1 MAYNPFD
8 DVIDQDPAY
17 MANGGMTNKPY
28 RAGPAY
34 QERITKP
41 AVQED
46 IARGSQT
53 MANIARG
60 PINFVGDVFAQTLGR
75 LAENMVNPEAAERGR
90 QKFAINKEIAKYYN
104 TVPGAVTDAQ
114 NEMYF
119 KRFGKE
125 MQPLTFEEG
134 INQSFD
140 FILSDAIAGSKRIQ
154 SGEKFTDLDGAQ
166 QLGVALLPIE
176 FWFGGAGARK
186 GVMKGA
192 EEFKKQ
198 YAGKQIAEVIN
209 DSKIAKE
216 YPEIIAEM
224 KSTYPMLVIGKGVDE
239 GRIALMA
246 EKGEGLPASGINF
259 NIPDYGP
266 MKAGYGTVAKKV
278 DEKVMRIINENP
290 EGVALQLGRKKL
302 EKNYNIDRNAYKRSI
317 ERLEEANPNMDFSI
331 HKLATTKRIDVIQ
344 ETQRKKDL
352 EKINK
357 IKSEMNI
364 AQKFK
369 KDYTAN
375 DAAQAVGVNR
385 KQIKK
390 ILDRNEESDLAI
402 ALGFDSVKRTKAERI
417 KLLED
422 TLAANPNK
430 KYTRPMLA
438 EETGVPLQFVK
449 DKRSFTTDAKNLVLQ
464 EDLQKEINDERIYE
478 MNRLLE
484 DINNGDIQGNL
495 GPKYYDKK
503 GYKAFTQDQLVGHPS
518 YLVFPTEGTNLKLS
532 VEPSAL
538 SNIVGQKAR
547 RPGQLIDHIENYV
560 NLDFGPASTN
570 RNIAKIRFREFY
582 RSLSKESQDELVS
595 IISDPDLFGFQPFK
609 IIGKNGK
616 PVPNPD
622 YDVVQQRKN
631 LDTLYE
637 TILAMTSP
645 EDIQKIKS
653 AQNLKKQINAYADDK
668 FLKLLQENP
677 AVRERFV
684 SEVNRVDP
692 KNKYKNDY
700 MAMYKKYKNRFHGQ
714 ISHEFSQRMLGTPA
728 KQFKLAPGME
738 GKFGDPDSF
747 RINFDNHNVALQP
760 VTENATKQTIA
771 KINKVQ
777 SREDLERLLGK
788 LKTYQDNLSKRGM
801 LEYIRFTD
809 KQMTDETFN
818 LLQKIFPEQVFK
830 TTDEYGKTPAGI
842 KTIMLG
848 DPNKPDF
855 QKLSSYLDERFAAF
869 AKNPQELILS
879 GARPDAAKVPDEM
892 LATGDN
898 PSIRKKFFTT
908 KSFERGGPV
917 RMAIGGDPL
926 QNINQQ
932 QFTPDP
938 AIDEDF
944 FQQAVESENL
954 LAFNPVKIFQKFGE
968 VKAVDTPKKKIET
981 DAPAGPPGSNLPT
994 TQDVQPD
1001 DFAFKSFTLEKIVS
1015 PTAPKSARPQD
1026 WVNFLQGG
1034 DAAPLAELKDSG
1046 IEQYL
1051 RDFEKYF
1058 PNQKITQEQLVDYY
1072 ETSPMGNLAIKVK
1085 EADPIP
1091 LSEGDSK
1098 MIQSAGQPRH
1108 RNVGNQPLDEV
1119 GKQYREIVV
1128 TAGRL
1133 PGETKPFVSSGH
1145 FSEENVIGF
1154 TRVAD
1159 YDTSTGQ
1166 KVAVIQELQ
1175 TDMLT
1180 QVRKEQE
1187 RVKALFARIEK
1198 IQEKANRLLQ
1208 STDEFD
1214 RRQGQQLLDSINNV
1228 VSEKQL
1234 KMLQDNPT
1242 LIKPFP
1248 NEAAKGLIPQYAEEI
1263 DILQNQIDAAVKLDL
1278 RARKPETQF
1287 VIKSIAEKQQQV
1299 LDNLLDLNR
1308 AGELDRD
1315 LAKVQVPGASQSED
1329 IAGFGATD
1337 NAISQYSGGL
1347 KELEIFPAI
1356 PFNKQ
1361 ADYVDLLVKSTIKD
1375 AESKGIQKVAIM
1387 PAEKVNQRWGKNPDG
1402 PEGKKFKNLYDK
1414 VVKQQMQNIAK
1425 KYGATFQ
1432 VEQIVDPTK
1441 AEKGLKFFNKNV
1453 DGEFELL
1460 KDFAPTNRRV
1470 DEFLDEE
1477 IERVAR
1483 DFGPNDVVVRREIA
1497 PGQTMEYYVRTK
1509 PDGGFDLVTL
1519 RDIDKAEDAKIIIE
1533 ETNPQLVD
1541 MFVLTMP
1548 DEAADKPFFLF
1559 KKKDGGSIAKDSLVS
1574 ITDIFGEYGR

>member
-17 MANGGMTNKPY
+17 MANGGQPY
-28 RAGPAY
+28 RAGQAY

-46 IARGSQT
+46 IARGSET

-60 PINFVGDVFAQTLGR
+60 PVNFIGDVFAQTLGR
-75 LAENMVNPEAAERGR
+75 VAENMVNPEAAERGR
-90 QKFAINKEIAKYYN
+90 QKFANIKEAAKMFGK
-104 TVPGAVTDAQ
+104 VPGQLTQSDKTFYEQ
-114 NEMYF
+114 
-119 KRFGKE
+119 RTGKKVE
-125 MQPLTFEEG
+125 QLDFVEG
-134 INQSFD
+134 INMPLD
-140 FILSDAIAGSKRIQ
+140 FILSDAIAGSNEIQ
-154 SGEKFTDLDGAQ
+154 AGKNFTDLDGTK

-198 YAGKQIAEVIN
+198 YAGKQIVEVIN
-209 DSKIAKE
+209 DPKIAAE
-216 YPEIIAEM
+216 YPDVIAEM

-239 GRIALMA
+239 GRIALA
-246 EKGEGLPASGINF
+246 PEKGFGLGGGRPGVSPAQQKRLDEQREETLKLAEVLRKDLDEDKNLTIQQLVEKYELKGITLKDRKDLKNTTRELLKQEVPELYEARRAQSQK
-259 NIPDYGP
+259 NIGFQKG
-266 MKAGYGTVAKKV
+266 KAGDEQLLEYLKKKRESGEKFESFTKIADDLVSLKETVPGLKV
-278 DEKVMRIINENP
+278 VNRKSLTKRYNENP
-290 EGVALQLGRKKL
+290 EFAELFDEIIERPERIQAATDRFQEAYSKVPLDNKLKLIGEETIKDINPQMFDSITRLSGEAGKKGVTDANKL
-302 EKNYNIDRNAYKRSI
+302 FRQFLYDKYRSI
-317 ERLEEANPNMDFSI
+317 KESKNPQGIVTEDDFFT
-331 HKLATTKRIDVIQ
+331 KLKLSD
-344 ETQRKKDL
+344 KDIEDL
-352 EKINK
+352 
-357 IKSEMNI
+357 KSE
-364 AQKFK
+364 FS
-369 KDYTAN
+369 DYAMLE
-375 DAAQAVGVNR
+375 R
-385 KQIKK
+385 
-390 ILDRNEESDLAI
+390 DRL
-402 ALGFDSVKRTKAERI
+402 
-417 KLLED
+417 
-422 TLAANPNK
+422 
-430 KYTRPMLA
+430 YM
-438 EETGVPLQFVK
+438 
-449 DKRSFTTDAKNLVLQ
+449 
-464 EDLQKEINDERIYE
+464 QKEGLNF

-484 DINNGDIQGNL
+484 NPQYRPYLINPETGNVDQKLFTVNKLHDVPLFEARKEGQGRLKKVGRFLNTGTDPEFLNPHFQSYNRLMVDLDPTLNKLADILNQKGLMKRASIMNAEVIPKVRDSAGNLKTPKSRINFVTEGIVNLINN
-495 GPKYYDKK
+495 K
-503 GYKAFTQDQLVGHPS
+503 GF
-518 YLVFPTEGTNLKLS
+518 
-532 VEPSAL
+532 
-538 SNIVGQKAR
+538 
-547 RPGQLIDHIENYV
+547 
-560 NLDFGPASTN
+560 NLDPTGKKQDVFLREVAEAIDDIYKERGLRAVVPTLKG
-570 RNIAKIRFREFY
+570 AK
-582 RSLSKESQDELVS
+582 KESQ
-595 IISDPDLFGFQPFK
+595 IFG
-609 IIGKNGK
+609 
-616 PVPNPD
+616 VENPKAID
-622 YDVVQQRKN
+622 
-631 LDTLYE
+631 LDTKIDQYKEALLNALNYAVE
-637 TILAMTSP
+637 NKISP
-645 EDIQKIKS
+645 QDFRTKPKKEGGIGFIKS
-653 AQNLKKQINAYADDK
+653 LKK
-668 FLKLLQENP
+668 
-677 AVRERFV
+677 
-684 SEVNRVDP
+684 
-692 KNKYKNDY
+692 
-700 MAMYKKYKNRFHGQ
+700 
-714 ISHEFSQRMLGTPA
+714 
-728 KQFKLAPGME
+728 
-738 GKFGDPDSF
+738 
-747 RINFDNHNVALQP
+747 
-760 VTENATKQTIA
+760 
-771 KINKVQ
+771 
-777 SREDLERLLGK
+777 
-788 LKTYQDNLSKRGM
+788 
-801 LEYIRFTD
+801 
-809 KQMTDETFN
+809 
-818 LLQKIFPEQVFK
+818 
-830 TTDEYGKTPAGI
+830 
-842 KTIMLG
+842 
-848 DPNKPDF
+848 
-855 QKLSSYLDERFAAF
+855 
-869 AKNPQELILS
+869 
-879 GARPDAAKVPDEM
+879 
-892 LATGDN
+892 
-898 PSIRKKFFTT
+898 
-908 KSFERGGPV
+908 GGPV
-917 RMAIGGDPL
+917 FMAIGGDPL

-954 LAFNPVKIFQKFGE
+954 LAFNPIKIFQKFGE

-981 DAPAGPPGSNLPT
+981 DAPVGPPGSNLPT

-1026 WVNFLQGG
+1026 WANFLTGG
-1034 DAAPLAELKDSG
+1034 DSAPLAELKDSG

-1091 LSEGDSK
+1091 LSDGDLK
-1098 MIQSAGQPRH
+1098 MMESAGQPRH

-1159 YDTSTGQ
+1159 YDTPSGQ

-1187 RVKALFARIEK
+1187 RVKALFTRIEK
-1198 IQEKANRLLQ
+1198 IKEKANRLLQ

-1214 RRQGQQLLDSINNV
+1214 RKQGQQLLDSINNA

-1263 DILQNQIDAAVKLDL
+1263 DILQNQIDAAVKSDL

-1287 VIKSIAEKQQQV
+1287 VIKSIAEKQQEV

-1315 LAKVQVPGASQSED
+1315 LAKVQVPGGSQSNE
-1329 IAGFGATD
+1329 IAAFGETD
-1337 NAISQYSGGL
+1337 DAISDYYSGMKDL
-1347 KELEIFPAI
+1347 QIFPAI

-1441 AEKGLKFFNKNV
+1441 ANRGIKFLNKGV
-1453 DGEFELL
+1453 DGDFQLL
-1460 KDFAPTNRRV
+1460 KDLEPKGNIAA
-1470 DEFLDEE
+1470 DEIDDFFNAE
-1477 IERVAR
+1477 IERIAL
-1483 DFGPNDVVVRREIA
+1483 DYGPNEVIVRREVA
-1497 PGQTMEYYVRTK
+1497 PGQTMEYFVKTK
-1509 PDGGFDLVTL
+1509 EDRGIELIPLGDAD
-1519 RDIDKAEDAKIIIE
+1519 RAENATIIIE
-1533 ETNPQLVD
+1533 EYNPSLVD

>member
-8 DVIDQDPAY
+8 DVIEQDPAY
-17 MANGGMTNKPY
+17 MANGGQPY
-28 RAGPAY
+28 RAGQAY

-46 IARGSQT
+46 IARGSET

-125 MQPLTFEEG
+125 MQRLTFEEG
-134 INQSFD
+134 INQGLD
-140 FILSDAIAGSKRIQ
+140 FILSDAIAGSKEIQ
-154 SGEKFTDLDGAQ
+154 AGKNFTDLDGAQ

-198 YAGKQIAEVIN
+198 YAGKPIAEVIN
-209 DSKIAKE
+209 DSKVAAE

-224 KSTYPMLVIGKGVDE
+224 KNTYPMLVIGKGVDE

-246 EKGEGLPASGINF
+246 EKGEGLPAST
-259 NIPDYGP
+259 
-266 MKAGYGTVAKKV
+266 KAKRDK
-278 DEKVMRIINENP
+278 IF
-290 EGVALQLGRKKL
+290 L
-302 EKNYNIDRNAYKRSI
+302 EKRGIR
-317 ERLEEANPNMDFSI
+317 E
-331 HKLATTKRIDVIQ
+331 Q
-344 ETQRKKDL
+344 E
-352 EKINK
+352 I
-357 IKSEMNI
+357 
-364 AQKFK
+364 
-369 KDYTAN
+369 
-375 DAAQAVGVNR
+375 VNR
-385 KQIKK
+385 AQQFDTKAEAIADSGLSKSQFNKVLRNRGLTASDLGLKVGKRGTPDTSAEKKK
-390 ILDRNEESDLAI
+390 ILDD
-402 ALGFDSVKRTKAERI
+402 F
-417 KLLED
+417 
-422 TLAANPNK
+422 LAANPDK
-430 KYTRPMLA
+430 KFTRSELA
-438 EETGVPLQFVK
+438 EATGLAKSYVK
-449 DKRSFTTDAKNLVLQ
+449 DPRIYQTDAPNLVTYASKQ
-464 EDLQKEINDERIYE
+464 AEDFDNRIKG
-478 MNRLLE
+478 MN
-484 DINNGDIQGNL
+484 
-495 GPKYYDKK
+495 
-503 GYKAFTQDQLVGHPS
+503 
-518 YLVFPTEGTNLKLS
+518 KL
-532 VEPSAL
+532 
-538 SNIVGQKAR
+538 I
-547 RPGQLIDHIENYV
+547 
-560 NLDFGPASTN
+560 
-570 RNIAKIRFREFY
+570 
-582 RSLSKESQDELVS
+582 
-595 IISDPDLFGFQPFK
+595 
-609 IIGKNGK
+609 
-616 PVPNPD
+616 
-622 YDVVQQRKN
+622 
-631 LDTLYE
+631 
-637 TILAMTSP
+637 
-645 EDIQKIKS
+645 EDIQSGLIQPNKGPGYYRKEGYDIPENITKNYLDFPQKGQFEELSISNKNLSELIGKKSADPNTNLDALQNYFNVSEYKNASTYLATQKIKLRDFIRDIKGTPQEKEFVDIIKDPEVFGFLPKKILGKDGS
-653 AQNLKKQINAYADDK
+653 LIPNPELLTEAGKAQNQKALDNLRGFVTSLSSKEDMAKLADMQRMKKELDK
-668 FLKLLQENP
+668 FADQEFFNLLDNNQQLQQQ
-677 AVRERFV
+677 FI

-692 KNKYKNDY
+692 DNAYNNDW
-700 MAMYKKYKNRFHGQ
+700 KKAFNFYKNRFHGQ
-714 ISHEFSQRMLGTPA
+714 LSHVMSKKFLGTP
-728 KQFKLAPGME
+728 KQPFKKAPGLRFKKGETGLM
-738 GKFGDPDSF
+738 
-747 RINFDNHNVALQP
+747 RINFDNHNISLQP
-760 VTENATKQTIA
+760 RLENVTMKTVKQ
-771 KINKVQ
+771 
-777 SREDLERLLGK
+777 
-788 LKTYQDNLSKRGM
+788 LSKKDLTTGDLSLGIQDLNRVNNMLNERGM
-801 LEYIRFTD
+801 MIYMRFTD
-809 KQMTDETFN
+809 KEMSDQAFE
-818 LLQKIFPEQVFK
+818 LLRKQFPDQVFK
-830 TTDEYGKTPAGI
+830 TDESYGKTPKGV

-848 DPNKPDF
+848 QPEEPDLNQLKSYLKATFATFNQDPSSF
-855 QKLSSYLDERFAAF
+855 KLSAGAPKS
-869 AKNPQELILS
+869 
-879 GARPDAAKVPDEM
+879 ARPGFADTDDVMME
-892 LATGDN
+892 TGDN
-898 PSIRKKFFTT
+898 PYIYQKFLNP
-908 KSFERGGPV
+908 SAFEKGGPV

-938 AIDEDF
+938 AIDDDF

-981 DAPAGPPGSNLPT
+981 DAPVGPPGSNLPT

-1159 YDTSTGQ
+1159 YDTPSGQ

-1198 IQEKANRLLQ
+1198 IKEKANRLLQ

-1214 RRQGQQLLDSINNV
+1214 RRQGQQLLDSINNA

-1263 DILQNQIDAAVKLDL
+1263 DILQNQIDAAVKSDL

-1287 VIKSIAEKQQQV
+1287 VIKSIAEKQQEV

-1315 LAKVQVPGASQSED
+1315 LSKVQVPGGSQSNE
-1329 IAGFGATD
+1329 IAAFGETND
-1337 NAISQYSGGL
+1337 AISDYYSGM

-1387 PAEKVNQRWGKNPDG
+1387 PAEKVNMRWGKDPDG

-1441 AEKGLKFFNKNV
+1441 ATKGLRFFNRDV
-1453 DGEFELL
+1453 DGGL
-1460 KDFAPTNRRV
+1460 KLNKEDVARRTSTESEEGI
-1470 DEFLDEE
+1470 DEFYNEQM
-1477 IERVAR
+1477 RKFVSGGGYR
-1483 DFGPNDVVVRREIA
+1483 DKDVVLVREVA
-1497 PGQTMEYYVRTK
+1497 PGQFQDFYVRA
-1509 PDGGFDLVTL
+1509 DDDSINLVPLGEGET
-1519 RDIDKAEDAKIIIE
+1519 INDALIVIE
-1533 ETNPQLVD
+1533 EFNPSLVD

-1548 DEAADKPFFLF
+1548 DEVADKPFFLF